1 VIANGIGSDPIA
13 VSVGL
18 VKITKEIIKEK
29 DLKEIKEK
37 DLKEIEKLQKE
48 IEKLKD
54 AETIDGQGAVVDPE
68 LLQSAL
74 RDLTNRVGQ
83 VEEQIATGRSF
94 IAPEERPD
102 VGEQATQALSEGKG
116 SRAGGAGK
124 LPRP

>member
-1 VIANGIGSDPIA
+1 
-13 VSVGL
+13 
-18 VKITKEIIKEK
+18 
-29 DLKEIKEK
+29 
-37 DLKEIEKLQKE
+37 
-48 IEKLKD
+48 
-54 AETIDGQGAVVDPE
+54 VVDPE